1 MQPVIPVVATLI
13 SVVVGYERLSPI
25 KVLGI
30 LCAVGGAI
38 LVETWHTSSDD
49 DDEDDDGNSNVL
61 LGTLLVCLQV
71 CGMACLIVFQKKLL
85 KRYDTT
91 VLTFAY
97 YSAGSGKCG
106 YDDNYVTNV
115 SMSRVEAVT
124 EAEELL
130 LIMLG

>member
-1 MQPVIPVVATLI
+1 MQPVIPVIATLI

-25 KVLGI
+25 KVVGI

-38 LVETWHTSSDD
+38 LVETWHTDGGGDD
-49 DDEDDDGNSNVL
+49 DGDDDGNSNVL

-71 CGMACLIVFQKKLL
+71 TGMASLIVFQKKLL

-97 YSAGSGKCG
+97 YSAGSGESNH
-106 YDDNYVTNV
+106 Y
-115 SMSRVEAVT
+115 E
-124 EAEELL
+124 
-130 LIMLG
+130 